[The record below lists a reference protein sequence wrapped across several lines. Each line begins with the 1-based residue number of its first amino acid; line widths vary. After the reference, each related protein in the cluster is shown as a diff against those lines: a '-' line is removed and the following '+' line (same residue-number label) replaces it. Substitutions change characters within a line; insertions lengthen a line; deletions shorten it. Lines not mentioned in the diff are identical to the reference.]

1 MLNLIKNLFF
11 SFSNV
16 NYVILYFKLIT
27 KLLFFSL
34 LPNLLLQKISYNS
47 KNDTLNYISISL
59 SNFLFIFPS
68 TIFCYILVNI
78 YLIKLFKI
86 RYKIYNNPN
95 NIYITLI
102 FIYTY
107 LLNPFFNIIPFFSIP
122 FNIFINSIYAC
133 DFSYN
138 FIKKD
143 EFKNKI
149 NLYNSNCIFFLI
161 YGLIMNLSFYNL
173 SFIYT
178 PIYSFIIYSF
188 LFHGLIN
195 YPYKNKI
202 IKKNYFLF
210 FEKNINYLIEP
221 LINYIN
227 NQLKKRK
234 ICK

>member
-149 NLYNSNCIFFLI
+149 NLYNSNCIFF
-161 YGLIMNLSFYNL
+161 
-173 SFIYT
+173 
-178 PIYSFIIYSF
+178 
-188 LFHGLIN
+188 
-195 YPYKNKI
+195 
-202 IKKNYFLF
+202 
-210 FEKNINYLIEP
+210 
-221 LINYIN
+221 
-227 NQLKKRK
+227 
-234 ICK
+234 